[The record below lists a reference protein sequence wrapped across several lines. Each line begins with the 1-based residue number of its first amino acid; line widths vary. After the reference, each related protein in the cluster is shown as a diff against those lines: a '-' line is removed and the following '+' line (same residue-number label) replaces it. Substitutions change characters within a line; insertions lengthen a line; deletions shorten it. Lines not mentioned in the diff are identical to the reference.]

1 MAIDIKKFVVRFVE
15 EARDHLN
22 QLNSGLA
29 ALDAGSTDQEG
40 INVIFRSAHT
50 IKGSSRMLKL
60 STITETAHK
69 LEDVMGGLRDGS
81 LQFSQPLGQLLYR
94 AVDTLSTLVDKLAE
108 TADGAHLPPPDELL
122 CAALT
127 QAAAGQF
134 ALVPTSE
141 PVVVPSLP
149 VSATVLEPLPAVE
162 APAIEQ
168 PTLDVI
174 AAPQIVSV
182 APASPPEA
190 KLKTAETV
198 RVRLSKLDELI
209 KLMGEVVSSHARM
222 RQRLLDIHGI
232 EQAYGKFGALVDLV
246 DPLEVVDKLG
256 ESANEN
262 VASRLHCFAQTLKED
277 VQAQE
282 VLMAELHDKTL
293 LMRMLP
299 LAIVFEPAGRLVR
312 ELARSIGKQVECVV
326 NGAEI
331 ELDRQIIDKL
341 SDPIIHLI
349 RNAID
354 HGLETPERR
363 SAAGKSVQGR
373 LTLSARQDGG
383 WVVIEVT
390 DDGGGIPLAAVRE
403 KAVKKS
409 FVSEE
414 KATAMSDQEA
424 IDLIFLPGFSTSNI
438 ITDLSGRGVGM
449 DVVKQ
454 CILDDLQ
461 GVINVETRPGTGTTF
476 ALRLPLSLAVMRVL
490 LVEVDGLPFGFTA
503 QYVAELLRVPQAE
516 MLTVA
521 ERNAVIIRNEFV
533 PVVSLSE
540 LLRIPAHLA
549 KYHEYAHTMGLLL
562 LVLRVRN
569 EKIALR
575 VDNLLDERDMVIKP
589 LPEHMRKLP
598 MVSGMVTTGKNE
610 LVSVLHAP
618 ALLDLAR
625 RVRTQAVR
633 AKAET
638 HVAESHYKVLVV
650 DDSLNTREIEKDV
663 LEAYGYHVTL
673 AEDGLDGLRKA
684 IDGDFDAVL
693 TDVEMPN
700 MDGFTLTARLRQ
712 EERYRNKPIVIITS
726 REKEEDK
733 RRGVQVGADAYI
745 VKGDFDQSNLVDTL
759 RALLG

>member
-1 MAIDIKKFVVRFVE
+1 MAIDIRKFVARFVE
-15 EARDHLN
+15 EARDHINRLN
-22 QLNSGLA
+22 DGLA
-29 ALDAGSTDQEG
+29 ALEAGKADNEG
-40 INVIFRSAHT
+40 INTIFRSAHT

-60 STITETAHK
+60 TTITDTAHK

-81 LQFSQPLGQLLYR
+81 LQFSPPLGQLLYR
-94 AVDTLSTLVDKLAE
+94 AVDALSALVDKLGE
-108 TADGAHLPPPDELL
+108 TGDGASLPPADAEL
-122 CAALT
+122 CAALA
-127 QAAAGQF
+127 QAAAGQGD
-134 ALVPTSE
+134 A
-141 PVVVPSLP
+141 
-149 VSATVLEPLPAVE
+149 AAE
-162 APAIEQ
+162 AA
-168 PTLDVI
+168 
-174 AAPQIVSV
+174 
-182 APASPPEA
+182 APASMPVQSAAPVAEAQPPAAVPPAPTSAAAAPVPAPLAPTET

-198 RVRLSKLDELI
+198 RVRLTKLDELI

-222 RQRLLDIHGI
+222 RQRLLDIRTIERELGDTAG
-232 EQAYGKFGALVDLV
+232 EQAAAGL
-246 DPLEVVDKLG
+246 
-256 ESANEN
+256 
-262 VASRLHCFAQTLKED
+262 RHFAHALKED

-282 VLMAELHDKTL
+282 VLMDELHDKTL

-299 LAIVFEPAGRLVR
+299 LAIVFEPAARLVR
-312 ELARSIGKQVECVV
+312 ELARSVGKQVECVV

-331 ELDRQIIDKL
+331 ELDRQMIDKL

-354 HGLETPERR
+354 HGLEVPERR
-363 SAAGKSVQGR
+363 TAAGKPAQGR

-383 WVVIEVT
+383 WVVIDIA

-403 KAVKKS
+403 KAVKKG
-409 FVSEE
+409 FVGAE
-414 KATAMSDQEA
+414 KAAAMTDREVV
-424 IDLIFLPGFSTSNI
+424 DLIFLPGFSTSSI

-454 CILDDLQ
+454 CVLDDLQ
-461 GVINVETRPGTGTTF
+461 GVVGVETRPGAGTTF
-476 ALRLPLSLAVMRVL
+476 SLRLPLSLAVMRVL

-503 QYVAELLRVPQAE
+503 QYVSELLRLPREE
-516 MLTVA
+516 MLMVA
-521 ERNAVIIRNEFV
+521 ERQAVIIRNEFV
-533 PVVSLSE
+533 PVVPLAE
-540 LLRIPAHLA
+540 LLRTPARLTKRPDA
-549 KYHEYAHTMGLLL
+549 RAARTTNMLLV
-562 LVLRVRN
+562 VLRVRN
-569 EKIALR
+569 EKIAVQ
-575 VDNLLDERDMVIKP
+575 VDDLLDERDMVIKP

-610 LVSVLHAP
+610 LVGVLHAP

-625 RVRTQAVR
+625 RARGQAVR
-633 AKAET
+633 AEAET
-638 HVAESHYKVLVV
+638 HASESHYRILVV

-673 AEDGLDGLRKA
+673 AEDGLDGLQKA
-684 IDGDFDAVL
+684 MEGDFDAVL

-700 MDGFTLTARLRQ
+700 LDGFSLTARLRQ
-712 EERYRNKPIVIITS
+712 EEKYRDKPIVIITS

>member
-1 MAIDIKKFVVRFVE
+1 
-15 EARDHLN
+15 
-22 QLNSGLA
+22 
-29 ALDAGSTDQEG
+29 
-40 INVIFRSAHT
+40 
-50 IKGSSRMLKL
+50 
-60 STITETAHK
+60 
-69 LEDVMGGLRDGS
+69 
-81 LQFSQPLGQLLYR
+81 LGHWGNL
-94 AVDTLSTLVDKLAE
+94 
-108 TADGAHLPPPDELL
+108 GN
-122 CAALT
+122 
-127 QAAAGQF
+127 
-134 ALVPTSE
+134 
-141 PVVVPSLP
+141 
-149 VSATVLEPLPAVE
+149 
-162 APAIEQ
+162 
-168 PTLDVI
+168 
-174 AAPQIVSV
+174 
-182 APASPPEA
+182 
-190 KLKTAETV
+190 
-198 RVRLSKLDELI
+198 
-209 KLMGEVVSSHARM
+209 
-222 RQRLLDIHGI
+222 
-232 EQAYGKFGALVDLV
+232 
-246 DPLEVVDKLG
+246 LG
-256 ESANEN
+256 EHPHEN
-262 VASRLHCFAQTLKED
+262 LASRVHRFAQTLKDD

-282 VLMAELHDKTL
+282 TLMDSLHDKTL

-299 LAIVFEPAGRLVR
+299 LSIVFEPAGRMVR

-331 ELDRQIIDKL
+331 ELDRQMIDKL

-349 RNAID
+349 RNGID
-354 HGLETPERR
+354 HGLETPEKRL
-363 SAAGKSVQGR
+363 AAGKPVQGR

-390 DDGGGIPLAAVRE
+390 DDGSGIPLDAVRE
-403 KAVKKS
+403 KAVKKG
-409 FVSEE
+409 VISEE
-414 KATAMSDQEA
+414 KAAAMSDQEA
-424 IDLIFLPGFSTSNI
+424 IDLIFLPGFSTSHI

-461 GVINVETRPGTGTTF
+461 GVINVETRPGAGTTF
-476 ALRLPLSLAVMRVL
+476 SLRLPLSLAVMRVL

-503 QYVAELLRVPQAE
+503 QYVAELLRLPREA

-533 PVVSLSE
+533 PVVPISE

-549 KYHEYAHTMGLLL
+549 RPNDNDSVRTAGLLL

-569 EKIALR
+569 EKIALV
-575 VDNLLDERDMVIKP
+575 VDELLDERDMVIKP
-589 LPEHMRKLP
+589 LPEHMRHLP
-598 MVSGMVTTGKNE
+598 MVSGIVTTGKNE

-633 AKAET
+633 SKAERGT
-638 HVAESHYKVLVV
+638 DALTTEIHYRVLVV

-663 LEAYGYHVTL
+663 LEAYGYEVTL

-684 IDGDFDAVL
+684 MDGDFDAVL
-693 TDVEMPN
+693 TDVEMPH

-712 EERYRNKPIVIITS
+712 EEKYRNKPIIIITS